1 MESFIS
7 AYLMNPSSAIAE
19 GRLACNASGWSD
31 NMDDDMIYAQ
41 LGSPEFR
48 LYEEIVL
55 SSDVEEAP
63 RANLFQVVA

>member
-1 MESFIS
+1 
-7 AYLMNPSSAIAE
+7 MNPSSAIAE
-19 GRLACNASGWSD
+19 GRLACNASDWSD